1 MYKNHHIH
9 KIRSVLEPSCIRISC
24 SRSTS
29 TSTSFRNL
37 QTQGHNSN
45 FYSLTLFSTISLA
58 LLPRSSS
65 FSLNIKT
72 MSASV
77 PSPMSSSSSPSVLI
91 VGSAN
96 QDLTVY
102 TSRVP
107 RMGETI
113 LGQDFSTSCG
123 GKGANQAV
131 AAAAL
136 LSPVFVGQVGQDVYG
151 RALLEN
157 FRTAGVLYDEE
168 TIWAPGDTPTGI
180 ASIMVDVTT
189 GDNTIVVVPGANHA
203 LTAEQVRT
211 AILRHRPSVVL
222 AQLEVLPQV
231 ALEAMKVGKQI
242 GATTILNPAP
252 ALMPGDERMAE
263 FYKNVDILTPN
274 ETELRLLY
282 DGSSPD
288 DPATATCDEVTMA
301 RALLDRGIG
310 QAVVVTL
317 GSRGAMVVSHDKT
330 ERVCAPQG
338 IFPNDQAPP
347 VVETVGAGDCFC
359 GALAAYLSTSL
370 LDPSSIS
377 TDSSDSAISLAECAR
392 LACGMAS
399 LSIRKRG
406 AQSSYPSRNE
416 VPDVLKLKSL
426 APTSTT
432 VSPKGDAALPTLTFV
447 TGNQKKLEEVKSI
460 LGAGIKSD
468 FPFELVNRN
477 VDLME
482 LQGDPLDIAK
492 EKCRLAAAEIG
503 GPVLTEDT
511 SLCFNALGGLPG
523 PYIKWFLE
531 NCGHGGLNG
540 MLVGFSDKSAYAQTI
555 FAFTMGPGHEIHLFE
570 GRTDGM
576 IVRPRGKNDFGWD
589 PIFEV
594 DSGGAGH
601 STPEICCGKT
611 YAEMSTEEKNAV
623 SHRAKSMTKLQSF
636 FAEFA

>member
-1 MYKNHHIH
+1 M
-9 KIRSVLEPSCIRISC
+9 SE
-24 SRSTS
+24 
-29 TSTSFRNL
+29 
-37 QTQGHNSN
+37 
-45 FYSLTLFSTISLA
+45 
-58 LLPRSSS
+58 SS
-65 FSLNIKT
+65 
-72 MSASV
+72 
-77 PSPMSSSSSPSVLI
+77 PSPISSSSSPSVLI

-96 QDLTVY
+96 QDLTAY
-102 TSRVP
+102 TCRVP

-136 LSPVFVGQVGQDVYG
+136 LSPMFVGQVGQDVYG
-151 RALLEN
+151 KALLEN

-168 TIWAPGDTPTGI
+168 TIWAPNDIPTGV
-180 ASIMVDVTT
+180 ASIMVDITT

-211 AILRHRPSVVL
+211 AILRHRPKVVL
-222 AQLEVLPQV
+222 AQLEVLPLV

-252 ALMPGDERMAE
+252 ALLPGDKLMAE
-263 FYKNVDILTPN
+263 FYNNVDILTPN

-288 DPATATCDEVTMA
+288 DDAAAPCDEETMA
-301 RALLDRGIG
+301 QSLLDRGIA

-330 ERVCAPQG
+330 TERVCAPPG
-338 IFPNDQAPP
+338 IFPHDQAPP

-359 GALAAYLSTSL
+359 GALAAYLSTL
-370 LDPSSIS
+370 LLEPSSVTS
-377 TDSSDSAISLAECAR
+377 KSDNDSVMSLAECAR

-426 APTSTT
+426 APSSTT
-432 VSPKGDAALPTLTFV
+432 VSQKGDTVLPTLTFV
-447 TGNQKKLEEVKSI
+447 TGNQKKLEEVRSL
-460 LGAGIKSD
+460 LGAGTKAS

-482 LQGDPLDIAK
+482 LQGNPLDIAK

-531 NCGHGGLNG
+531 KCGHGGLND

-570 GRTDGM
+570 GRTDGT
-576 IVRPRGKNDFGWD
+576 IVRPRGDNQFGWD
-589 PIFEV
+589 PIFQVGTE
-594 DSGGAGH
+594 GGTDQS
-601 STPEICCGKT
+601 STLENCCGKT
-611 YAEMSTEEKNAV
+611 YAEMSSEEKNAV
-623 SHRAKSMTKLQSF
+623 SHRAKSMAKLQSF
-636 FAEFA
+636 FAEFATTGL